1 MRILRQNLAANSI
14 GNVTV
19 MSRALTGAGDAVS
32 SPAEDGGTPD
42 SETIDQLRLETLDWL
57 KLGSSVLPLAI
68 LTGAVDTLWRLRPR
82 LFITLPTSH
91 TIPQLTRNL
100 KDFSYRCWRIE
111 TPLFNPANFNNH
123 EADVFDGRMAY
134 AILAIPEEIEVDGAD
149 GCARYHEMSS

>member
-1 MRILRQNLAANSI
+1 LRILRQNLAANSI